1 MRPAAQH
8 IVTLIKYLEGFVL
21 FFKKHRVVFFFFC
34 FLRFMQPTD
43 QLKRL

>member
-21 FFKKHRVVFFFFC
+21 ISEKHEAVFVL
-34 FLRFMQPTD
+34 FLEIYATT
-43 QLKRL
+43 